1 MISSETKCA
10 PSTSSGDLTGC
21 RPSSSSPRD
30 VAYETEIIISTASLI
45 VVKCATTPLLIAL
58 TLQRPASC
66 GGYIHDATED
76 HRPVALRNRRWCVAQ
91 HLRLLLTINERKA
104 TEGTC

>member
-21 RPSSSSPRD
+21 RPSSSSHRD

-66 GGYIHDATED
+66 GGYIQDATEG
-76 HRPVALRNRRWCVAQ
+76 HRPFALRNRRCCVAQ
-91 HLRLLLTINERKA
+91 PRGLLSNIND
-104 TEGTC
+104 